1 MKAPVKRGKW
11 LVVVVL
17 SLVLC
22 LVLAPASYAL
32 EKMEGSTVTIE
43 AGEVIEDDLMVFAN
57 EFVLEGTVKG
67 DVIFFAT
74 QATING
80 TVEGDLM
87 GGGQEIYINGDITDD
102 VRVGGSVITLGEAAQ
117 IGDDF
122 MAGGY
127 SLESMAGSLVEGD
140 MFFGG
145 AQARLAGD
153 MGGDLWV
160 SAGGLELLGTVAGDV
175 QADVAAAS
183 DAPVFSPFMF
193 VPGAANAPTFE
204 WGLTLGEQA
213 QIGGD
218 LNYTAPVA
226 ADIPD
231 GAVAGEVAFEEVVQT
246 AETTTVETLTPAQE
260 AWNWLANLLRDLV
273 ALLLVGFLMVWLTP
287 RWTGQVA
294 GFVRERPLPSLGW
307 GLLAIAAIFVSMML
321 VVAVMIMLAMAFNA
335 LTLGGLAGTTI
346 TIGLFVLFGLALLFG
361 FTVTYFA
368 KIIVA
373 VASGRYIFSKF
384 NSRLAENRYWCMALG
399 VLLIV
404 ILTAVPW
411 IGPLVA
417 LVVALL
423 GFGALWQE
431 GIKGWQQRLGAWRS
445 EEPMPE
451 MKVKPA

>member
-1 MKAPVKRGKW
+1 
-11 LVVVVL
+11 
-17 SLVLC
+17 
-22 LVLAPASYAL
+22 
-32 EKMEGSTVTIE
+32 
-43 AGEVIEDDLMVFAN
+43 
-57 EFVLEGTVKG
+57 
-67 DVIFFAT
+67 
-74 QATING
+74 
-80 TVEGDLM
+80 
-87 GGGQEIYINGDITDD
+87 
-102 VRVGGSVITLGEAAQ
+102 
-117 IGDDF
+117 
-122 MAGGY
+122 
-127 SLESMAGSLVEGD
+127 
-140 MFFGG
+140 
-145 AQARLAGD
+145 
-153 MGGDLWV
+153 
-160 SAGGLELLGTVAGDV
+160 
-175 QADVAAAS
+175 
-183 DAPVFSPFMF
+183 
-193 VPGAANAPTFE
+193 
-204 WGLTLGEQA
+204 
-213 QIGGD
+213 
-218 LNYTAPVA
+218 
-226 ADIPD
+226 
-231 GAVAGEVAFEEVVQT
+231 
-246 AETTTVETLTPAQE
+246 
-260 AWNWLANLLRDLV
+260 
-273 ALLLVGFLMVWLTP
+273 LLLVGFLMAWLTP

-346 TIGLFVLFGLALLFG
+346 AIGLFVLFGLALLFG

-373 VASGRYIFSKF
+373 VASGRFIFSKF